1 MTGPAKVCY
10 SEVVESG
17 LLPRFFERVTRQSFH
32 DLTLD
37 DPPVVR
43 YLADLLTRFARSEA
57 LYAVRN
63 LPLRRLDT
71 VGDSLL
77 AIQQAWEWGSPHFN
91 PEAERVLRRQIGDY
105 TLFMTGVFR
114 EHVERLAVTG
124 YYEHEGRRAYR
135 FVSETARAGGQPDAP
150 LYRRLS
156 DRFEQYAGALSYA
169 RKVYLRSDR
178 WPPGIGP
185 DDPFLRALPSE

>member
-1 MTGPAKVCY
+1 
-10 SEVVESG
+10 VESG

-43 YLADLLTRFARSEA
+43 YLADLLTRFARTEA
-57 LYAVRN
+57 LYAVRD
-63 LPLRRLDT
+63 LPIRRLDT

-77 AIQQAWEWGSPHFN
+77 AIQRVWEWESPDFN
-91 PEAERVLRRQIGDY
+91 PEAERVLRRHIGDY

-124 YYEHEGRRAYR
+124 YYQHEGRRAYR
-135 FVSETARAGGQPDAP
+135 FVSETARAGGRPDAP
-150 LYRRLS
+150 LFRRLS
-156 DRFEQYAGALSYA
+156 ERFEQYAGALSYA
-169 RKVYLRSDR
+169 RKVYFRSEQ
-178 WPPGIGP
+178 WPPGTRP
-185 DDPFLRALPSE
+185 DDPFLRALLSE